1 MSIAKMLQ
9 GLAGNEDFEEL
20 VIRQKLL
27 AAKEELFLKNQV
39 IVPEKSGEQIDI
51 HEPVF
56 FFFSPNGYPTVL
68 YVQEVVNQPRILN
81 RTILLNLV
89 HVT

>member
-56 FFFSPNGYPTVL
+56 FLQPERISDCTVCPGSSEPT
-68 YVQEVVNQPRILN
+68 
-81 RTILLNLV
+81 
-89 HVT
+89 